1 MNIFTIRLNVLKCF
15 HLPSINIHNFRHLKV
30 ARYMNDPIKFSEVL
44 LPDKAANK
52 LSQAFTFQHNMLL
65 L

>member
-1 MNIFTIRLNVLKCF
+1 MNIFTVLLNVLKCF

-44 LPDKAANK
+44 PDKAANK